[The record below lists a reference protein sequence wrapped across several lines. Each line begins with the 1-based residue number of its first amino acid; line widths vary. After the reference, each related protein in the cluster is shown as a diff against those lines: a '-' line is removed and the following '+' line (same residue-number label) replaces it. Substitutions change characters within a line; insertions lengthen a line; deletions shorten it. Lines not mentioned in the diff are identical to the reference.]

1 METDS
6 NGVAS
11 SVNSS
16 NKLNEFLK
24 VNISKNANQINAELL
39 SEVLIVIL
47 GLNTVQTFFD
57 PFFIKLHENRDKYI
71 LFREARRTKASKD
84 FNKDL
89 TYTPKI
95 CIASKNMSLNNSF
108 INEKVQNRL
117 LKYKEV

>member
-57 PFFIKLHENRDKYI
+57 PFFIKLQENRD
-71 LFREARRTKASKD
+71 
-84 FNKDL
+84 
-89 TYTPKI
+89 
-95 CIASKNMSLNNSF
+95 
-108 INEKVQNRL
+108 Q
-117 LKYKEV
+117 